1 MRARY
6 YSPELR
12 RFINAD
18 IIAGEIFN
26 AVTLNR
32 YAYANGNPVSNIDPF
47 GLSAE
52 RGNNFK
58 IISGLEGLYGLAYE
72 YYDYVYNKQDRVNFA
87 NDAVMKYIIY
97 NRFYSSDTLKGIA
110 WDVIAGPVDFGF
122 MKYMDNYT
130 DFSFM
135 QENNDFIDPYSSSE
149 IDFVHMI
156 ATLNAHS
163 FNRPGMGLID
173 NKLNTYAGW
182 AGDLVTLAGNA
193 QANYNKNPNGDIS
206 QYTQD
211 ALNGKVSSTF
221 STSDLLADIDAFL
234 INYRLA
240 NVPIYKAI
248 SEYYSSNLSK
258 RYNNF
263 VEKGFGGSIAT
274 LEKSAKNYLSPSL
287 MNLAFRG
294 MFQAEYSNEIIPE
307 VVNGFTNYIIM
318 NLR

>member
-1 MRARY
+1 
-6 YSPELR
+6 
-12 RFINAD
+12 
-18 IIAGEIFN
+18 
-26 AVTLNR
+26 
-32 YAYANGNPVSNIDPF
+32 
-47 GLSAE
+47 
-52 RGNNFK
+52 
-58 IISGLEGLYGLAYE
+58 
-72 YYDYVYNKQDRVNFA
+72 
-87 NDAVMKYIIY
+87 MKYIIY